1 MTTYFI
7 QVNVIQNSP
16 LGINVFVLHNRSFV
30 YNFRNLKYIETALW
44 NIFNL
49 TTYSFVVFYNYSKVR
64 NVVFGLTM

>member
-7 QVNVIQNSP
+7 QIKFIQNST
-16 LGINVFVLHNRSFV
+16 LGLNVFVLHNRNFV
-30 YNFRNLKYIETALW
+30 YNFRDIKNIKTALW

-49 TTYSFVVFYNYSKVR
+49 TIYSFVVLYNYSKVR

>member
-49 TTYSFVVFYNYSKVR
+49 TIYSSEFYITIVKLEMLYSD
-64 NVVFGLTM
+64 

>member
-7 QVNVIQNSP
+7 QINVIQNS
-16 LGINVFVLHNRSFV
+16 LVGLKVFVLHKINFV
-30 YNFRNLKYIETALW
+30 YNFRDIKNIETALW

-49 TTYSFVVFYNYSKVR
+49 TIYSFVVLYTYSKVR